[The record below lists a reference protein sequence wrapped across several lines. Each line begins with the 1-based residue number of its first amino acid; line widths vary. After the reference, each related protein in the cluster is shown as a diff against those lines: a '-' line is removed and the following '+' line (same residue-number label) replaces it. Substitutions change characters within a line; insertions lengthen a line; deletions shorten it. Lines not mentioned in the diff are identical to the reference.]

1 MHFSLDLRDRCQGT
15 ILDRATV
22 EKALDM
28 APDRCAD
35 PNDTEREIWMKVG
48 ARRLA
53 ERLRGML
60 ERQEEI
66 I

>member
-1 MHFSLDLRDRCQGT
+1 MRYANDLRDLNRVT

-60 ERQEEI
+60 EHQEDI